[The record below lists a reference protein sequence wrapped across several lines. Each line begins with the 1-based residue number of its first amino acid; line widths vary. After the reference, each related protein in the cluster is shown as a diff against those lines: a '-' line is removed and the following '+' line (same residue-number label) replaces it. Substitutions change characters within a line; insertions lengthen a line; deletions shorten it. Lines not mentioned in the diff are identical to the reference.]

1 VASKRN
7 AARIGVEMASG
18 EVVVLLDSETIW
30 TEGTL
35 AELLKPFT
43 DPPAWAA

>member
-1 VASKRN
+1 MASKRN

-18 EVVVLLDSETIW
+18 EVVVLLDSDTIW

-35 AELLKPFT
+35 AELLSRSPT
-43 DPPAWAA
+43 PAWAA